1 MSEKVTAAS
10 VEVNTLYM
18 GVLALDL
25 ILRDAE
31 RRMKALGGEFKREKK
46 QCFNRFLKSVK
57 DATILAEMLEGDVI
71 DSTARS
77 HYKDYNIWQAEAN
90 ELARLI
96 LTFAD
101 KATEEGATEAIL
113 GYIHSFKGAGIITD
127 EVLERFYLQ

>member
-1 MSEKVTAAS
+1 MSDKVTAAS
-10 VEVNTLYM
+10 VEINTLYM

-31 RRMKALGGEFKREKK
+31 RRMRAQGGEFKHEKK
-46 QCFNRFLKSVK
+46 QCFNRFFKAVK
-57 DATILAEMLEGDVI
+57 EATIMAEMLGDDVI
-71 DSTARS
+71 ASTAKS

-90 ELARLI
+90 ELARLM

-101 KATEEGATEAIL
+101 KATEEGASEAIL